1 MLDTVFGNTGYLI
14 DAAFLSIHPRQLRE
28 KRSIKLTVNVNLF
41 STLEIN
47 PFYLF
52 YQQDNLFENYFENY
66 DQSIFLFRY
75 LIFLFN

>member
-14 DAAFLSIHPRQLRE
+14 DAAFLSIDPRQLRE
-28 KRSIKLTVNVNLF
+28 WKTVNVNLF